1 MSTIG
6 FELTTAENQN
16 YFFRIKK
23 VGQEYCSPKKRTEN
37 RVRDYY
43 SLHFVMYGSGTLKI
57 GDDPKEN
64 FLSEGTVFLCYAGDK
79 YEYSPDRRNPW
90 SYIWIDLYGENLDKF
105 FEQAGFSHEK
115 PFVKLKSIKDL
126 IPVLK
131 NLHEIYYKEA
141 LSEMTVC
148 GYFMMV
154 LDQLLKNNR
163 DYASKD
169 INEILRSQQV
179 KEMLTYINNNYSLDL
194 TVTSLSEVFY
204 VSYRTLMRLFKEEIG
219 MSPMEYLINFRIS
232 TACEMFARNDSYS
245 IAEVASACGFTDTKH
260 FLHTFKNKKGMTP
273 SQYIKNHEDD
283 HPFDWLKEKNIDI
296 R

>member
-90 SYIWIDLYGENLDKF
+90 SYMD
-105 FEQAGFSHEK
+105 
-115 PFVKLKSIKDL
+115 
-126 IPVLK
+126 
-131 NLHEIYYKEA
+131 
-141 LSEMTVC
+141 
-148 GYFMMV
+148 
-154 LDQLLKNNR
+154 
-163 DYASKD
+163 
-169 INEILRSQQV
+169 
-179 KEMLTYINNNYSLDL
+179 
-194 TVTSLSEVFY
+194 
-204 VSYRTLMRLFKEEIG
+204 
-219 MSPMEYLINFRIS
+219 
-232 TACEMFARNDSYS
+232 
-245 IAEVASACGFTDTKH
+245 
-260 FLHTFKNKKGMTP
+260 
-273 SQYIKNHEDD
+273 
-283 HPFDWLKEKNIDI
+283 
-296 R
+296 